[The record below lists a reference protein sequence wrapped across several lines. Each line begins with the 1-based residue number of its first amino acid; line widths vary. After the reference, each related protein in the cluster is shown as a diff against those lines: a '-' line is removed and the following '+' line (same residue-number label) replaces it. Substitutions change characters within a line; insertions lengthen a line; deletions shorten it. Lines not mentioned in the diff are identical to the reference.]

1 MFISVRTKISSIIPL
16 DQVKDEAGEEMKEEA
31 KDVGKPVVD
40 SWVDFKHFGLG
51 LGVEVSEDYPVS
63 TKKRKVNEGTL
74 ARVAKFSP

>member
-1 MFISVRTKISSIIPL
+1 
-16 DQVKDEAGEEMKEEA
+16 MKEEA

-51 LGVEVSEDYPVS
+51 LGVEVSEDYLVS

-74 ARVAKFSP
+74 ARAKFSPWALSFGIASPRWQYSKENH

>member
-1 MFISVRTKISSIIPL
+1 MLISVRTKISSIIPL

-31 KDVGKPVVD
+31 KDVGKPV
-40 SWVDFKHFGLG
+40 VDFKHFGLG